1 MIKARYI
8 HPDNRDVDSFQLLLE
23 YDCYPNLYLTRTEA
37 VVLKMQLEEIIKKI
51 DGERK

>member
-8 HPDNRDVDSFQLLLE
+8 HPDDRPRPLCHLKVKIDGST
-23 YDCYPNLYLTRTEA
+23 YLTRTEA
-37 VVLKMQLEEIIKKI
+37 VVLKMQLEEVIKKI